1 MDPQA
6 PQTFANHGRFD
17 PLFHFV
23 ALPVFALTLIISVIL
38 LVKNP
43 GWLTGWG
50 VVLAVGALIAV
61 FKIRLY
67 ALKVQDRM
75 IRLEER
81 LRLTGLLGLAA
92 QPQID
97 KLSVDQLIALRFASD
112 GEAPALVQRA
122 VTENLSRADIKKAI
136 KVWRPDYWRV

>member
-136 KVWRPDYWRV
+136 KVWRPDHWRV